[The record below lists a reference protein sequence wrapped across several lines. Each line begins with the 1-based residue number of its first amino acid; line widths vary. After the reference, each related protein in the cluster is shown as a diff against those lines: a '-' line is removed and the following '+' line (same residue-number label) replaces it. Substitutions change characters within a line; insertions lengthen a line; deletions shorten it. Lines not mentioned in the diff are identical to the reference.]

1 MSHLNKWIAG
11 GLGWA
16 FFGPIGGIIG
26 FIAGSMIGNNSA
38 VDSYQQQNPHTMRTT
53 TGGYLMSLLVLVA
66 AVMKADGKLKKS
78 ELNYIRQN
86 LVHSFGEESA
96 QEAMIM
102 LRDLLKQNIPVNEVC
117 QQIKMNLDYAS
128 LLQMMHFLVGI
139 AQADGIIDPSE
150 QNILEQIGAILGITD
165 NDFQSI
171 RSMFV
176 NEVDSAYKIL
186 GISSSATDEEVK
198 KAYRKM
204 AMKYHPD
211 RVSYLG
217 EDVQKAAREKFEK
230 VNEAYK
236 KIEKDRNLV

>member
-1 MSHLNKWIAG
+1 MSINKWIAG

-26 FIAGSMIGNNSA
+26 FIAGSVFGNNEA
-38 VDSYQQQNPHTMRTT
+38 VKQYQQSNSNTETT
-53 TGGYLMSLLVLVA
+53 TGGYMMSLLILVA
-66 AVMKADGKLKKS
+66 AVMKADGRLKKS

-86 LVHSFGEESA
+86 LVRSFGEQSA
-96 QEAMIM
+96 EQGMLI
-102 LRDLLKQNIPVNEVC
+102 LRDLLKQNIPVNDVC
-117 QQIKMNLDYAS
+117 QQIKMNLDYSS

-139 AQADGIIDPSE
+139 AQSDGIIDQSE
-150 QNILEQIGAILGITD
+150 QTILEQIGAILGITD
-165 NDFQSI
+165 NDFRSI

-186 GISSSATDEEVK
+186 EIPSSATNEEVK

>member
-1 MSHLNKWIAG
+1 MSINKWIAG

-16 FFGPIGGIIG
+16 FLGPIGGIIG
-26 FIAGSMIGNNSA
+26 FIAGSMFGNKTA
-38 VDSYQQQNPHTMRTT
+38 LDQYQQKNSNRTATT
-53 TGGYLMSLLVLVA
+53 TGAYMMSLLILVA
-66 AVMKADGKLKKS
+66 AVMKADGRLKKS

-96 QEAMIM
+96 EQAMLM
-102 LRDLLKQNIPVNEVC
+102 LRDLLKQNIPVNDVC
-117 QQIKMNLDYAS
+117 QQIKMNLDYSS

-139 AQADGIIDPSE
+139 AQADGVIDPSE
-150 QNILEQIGAILGITD
+150 QIILEQIGAILGITD

-186 GISSSATDEEVK
+186 GIPSSATNEEVK

-217 EDVQKAAREKFEK
+217 EDVQRAAREKFEK
-230 VNEAYK
+230 VSEAYN
-236 KIEKDRNLV
+236 KIEKDRSLV

>member
-1 MSHLNKWIAG
+1 MSINKWIAG

-26 FIAGSMIGNNSA
+26 FIAGSVFGNNEA
-38 VDSYQQQNPHTMRTT
+38 VKQYQQSNSNTETT
-53 TGGYLMSLLVLVA
+53 TGGYMISLLILVA
-66 AVMKADGKLKKS
+66 AVMKADGRLKKS

-86 LVHSFGEESA
+86 LVRSFGEQSA
-96 QEAMIM
+96 EQGMLI

-117 QQIKMNLDYAS
+117 QQIKMNLDYSS

-139 AQADGIIDPSE
+139 AQSDGIIDQSE
-150 QNILEQIGAILGITD
+150 QTILEQIGAILGITD
-165 NDFQSI
+165 NDFRSI

-186 GISSSATDEEVK
+186 GISSSATNEEVK

-230 VNEAYK
+230 VKEAYN
-236 KIEKDRNLV
+236 KIEKDRNLD

>member
-1 MSHLNKWIAG
+1 MSLNKWIAG

-26 FIAGSMIGNNSA
+26 FIAGSMFENKEA
-38 VDSYQQQNPHTMRTT
+38 VKHYQQNYSDRSTTT
-53 TGGYLMSLLVLVA
+53 TGAYMMSLLVLVA
-66 AVMKADGKLKKS
+66 AVMKADGRLKKS

-86 LVHSFGEESA
+86 LVRSFGEESA
-96 QEAMIM
+96 EQGMLM

-139 AQADGIIDPSE
+139 AQADGVIDKSE
-150 QNILEQIGAILGITD
+150 QNILEQIGAILGITN

-176 NEVDSAYKIL
+176 DEVDSAYKIL
-186 GISSSATDEEVK
+186 EIPSSATNEEVK

-236 KIEKDRNLV
+236 KIEKDRNIV

>member
-1 MSHLNKWIAG
+1 VSINKWIAG

-16 FFGPIGGIIG
+16 FLGPIGGIIG
-26 FIAGSMIGNNSA
+26 FIAGSMFGNKTA
-38 VDSYQQQNPHTMRTT
+38 LDQYQQKNSNRTATT
-53 TGGYLMSLLVLVA
+53 TGAYMMSLLILVA
-66 AVMKADGKLKKS
+66 AVMKADGRLKKS

-96 QEAMIM
+96 EQAMLM
-102 LRDLLKQNIPVNEVC
+102 LRDLLKQNIPVNDVC
-117 QQIKMNLDYAS
+117 QQIKMNLDYSS

-139 AQADGIIDPSE
+139 AQADGVIDPSE
-150 QNILEQIGAILGITD
+150 QIILEQIGAILGITD

-186 GISSSATDEEVK
+186 GIPSSATNEEVK

-217 EDVQKAAREKFEK
+217 EDVQRAAREKFEK
-230 VNEAYK
+230 VSEAYN
-236 KIEKDRNLV
+236 KIEKDRSLV

>member
-1 MSHLNKWIAG
+1 MSINKWIAG

-26 FIAGSMIGNNSA
+26 FIAGSVFENKEA
-38 VDSYQQQNPHTMRTT
+38 VKHYQQNHSDRSTT
-53 TGGYLMSLLVLVA
+53 TGAYMMSLLVLVA
-66 AVMKADGKLKKS
+66 AVMKADGRLKKS

-86 LVHSFGEESA
+86 LVRSFGEESA
-96 QEAMIM
+96 EQGMLM

-139 AQADGIIDPSE
+139 AQADGVIDKSE
-150 QNILEQIGAILGITD
+150 QDILEQIGAILGITN

-176 NEVDSAYKIL
+176 DEVDSAYKIL
-186 GISSSATDEEVK
+186 EIPSSATNEEVK

-236 KIEKDRNLV
+236 KIEKDRNIV